1 MNAVSFGLY
10 APFIVTAYL
19 LSMAVVFV
27 LIIWIG
33 IDYRRQKQRLHE
45 LDSSGVVR
53 RSGRRATDNQ

>member
-53 RSGRRATDNQ
+53 RSGRRASDNQ